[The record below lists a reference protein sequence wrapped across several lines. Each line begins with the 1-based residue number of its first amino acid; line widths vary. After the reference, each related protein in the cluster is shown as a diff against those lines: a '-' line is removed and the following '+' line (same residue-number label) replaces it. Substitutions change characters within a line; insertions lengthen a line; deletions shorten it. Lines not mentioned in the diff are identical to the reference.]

1 MKMKTFRYFL
11 LEAVLLGGL
20 ITTAG
25 AVVLPPTDDTS
36 GTLTYNTAK
45 PPVVTKRSLTSLNGT
60 GTTLP
65 VSKTRTAFVRFAVEE
80 TGMTAGLVEKA
91 RLTLYFPS
99 VTKVGD
105 LSLHVVTQD
114 WEEIF
119 TGPTRLQPAI
129 GASFLTIPSGS
140 VVKKQFVILDVT
152 QQVKDWLTNPGSNF
166 GIAVTSPDGIVNV
179 TIGSKEGSA
188 SGYPPLLEIEGT
200 GATSANTANAIV
212 KRDGDGNFM
221 VGTITGA
228 LVGNATT
235 AGSATA
241 FTGAL
246 AGDVTGTQDATA
258 IASPTVT
265 GKVLTGFA
273 TTAGS
278 ISATD
283 TLLTAI
289 NKLDGNLA
297 LRAPLASPSFTGTVL
312 LPAGTASAASL
323 RLQSGTNLTSPA
335 FGVVEFDGTNLFLTT
350 NDASPTR
357 KTIAFTD
364 SAITSGQIPDAAIT
378 APKLATGAVGS
389 FQLASDLILG
399 GLTTGT
405 FTGTLNG
412 AATTAGSFTGSLSG
426 DVTGT
431 QGSTTVAT
439 VNGISAANI
448 AAGANLANAATTAN
462 TPNTIVK
469 RDANGNIPASAVAS
483 VPLGMVLIPAG
494 EFTMGNTVAA
504 DTNITDAAPVSTT
517 VSAFY
522 MDVNEVT
529 ASKWQVVQQWAKDN
543 GYTDLRAGTGKGPNH
558 PVFRVSWYDC
568 VKWCN
573 ARSEFEGKTPVY
585 FTDDGQTT
593 IYRTGN
599 VNVTNAQVRWTGSG
613 YRMPT
618 EAEWEKAARG
628 GMVGKRFPWGD
639 TITLRLA
646 NYYSEISL
654 SYDQGGGGG
663 NLNGSMGSEIYTNPV
678 GSFAPNGYG
687 LNDVAGNAWEWCWD
701 WYGTS
706 YSGGTDPKGPIN
718 GSNRIIR
725 GGGWANVALFPRC
738 AHREQTV
745 PTDTSVYGVSLRAV
759 LSAGQP

>member
-1 MKMKTFRYFL
+1 MNRLVL
-11 LEAVLLGGL
+11 LVIAGAVLNGL
-20 ITTAG
+20 MGTAG
-25 AVVLPPTDDTS
+25 AVILPPTDDTS

-45 PPVVTKRSLTSLNGT
+45 PPVVTKRSLTSLNGS

-65 VSKTRTAFVRFAVEE
+65 VSKTRTAFVRFEVEG
-80 TGMTAGLVEKA
+80 TGMTAGTVDKA

-99 VTKVGD
+99 VTKAGN
-105 LSLHVVTQD
+105 LNLHVVTQD
-114 WEEIF
+114 WEETF
-119 TGPTRLQPAI
+119 SGPTRTHPTF
-129 GASFLTIPSGS
+129 GASFLTIPLAS
-140 VVKKQFVILDVT
+140 VIKKQFVIVDVT
-152 QQVKDWLTNPGSNF
+152 QQVKEWLTTPGSNF
-166 GIAVTSPDGIVNV
+166 GIAVTSPDGIGNV

-188 SGYPPLLEIEGT
+188 SGYPPLLEMEGT
-200 GATSANTANAIV
+200 GATSDNTANAIV

-228 LVGNATT
+228 LVGNATSATT
-235 AGSATA
+235 AGSATD

-312 LPAGTASAASL
+312 FPAGTASAASL
-323 RLQSGTNLTSPA
+323 RLQSGTNLTSPE

-350 NDASPTR
+350 NDAFPTR

-389 FQLASDLILG
+389 SQLASDLILG

-439 VNGISAANI
+439 INGISAANI

-469 RDANGNIPASAVAS
+469 RDASGNIPGVTPALT
-483 VPLGMVLIPAG
+483 PPPGMVLIDAG
-494 EFTMGNTVAA
+494 AFTMG
-504 DTNITDAAPVSTT
+504 DSLDGLSDAVPISTT

-646 NYYSEISL
+646 NYYSSIGL
-654 SYDQGGGGG
+654 SYDEGGGGG

-701 WYGTS
+701 WYGTW

-759 LSAGQP
+759 LSAGQ